1 MLLSEGD
8 SVKYKNVVGI
18 VTFMCDSSL
27 SILVA
32 KGQHRSH
39 DVRVVVNKS
48 DFNKINKLIEK

>member
-39 DVRVVVNKS
+39 DVRVVVHKLDYNKVL
-48 DFNKINKLIEK
+48 KL